1 MKKMLFIVC
10 SSTALFLVCTPAV
23 ADLQMATAKN
33 CMACHAVD
41 KKLVGPSFKNI
52 SAKYADRQ
60 DANEKL
66 EAIIMN
72 HGGFKSHNSAHLPAE
87 RRMTSDESQKLSHWI
102 LRQK

>member
-1 MKKMLFIVC
+1 MKRVLLTFAALAAV
-10 SSTALFLVCTPAV
+10 TAAAPAM
-23 ADLQMATAKN
+23 ADEALAKAKN